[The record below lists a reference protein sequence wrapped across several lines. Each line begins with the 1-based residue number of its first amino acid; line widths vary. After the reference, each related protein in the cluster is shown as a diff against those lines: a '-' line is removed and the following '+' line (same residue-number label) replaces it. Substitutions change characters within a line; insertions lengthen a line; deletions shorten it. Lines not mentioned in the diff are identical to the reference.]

1 MMGAFVALI
10 ASVSSWGFHIRYV
23 VPLCESCPSPAVP
36 SPTRLEDQLSY
47 WRSELDFPQLLCQE
61 NCQLSL
67 NHGVITG
74 SENAGERNPA
84 CFSDARLIAETSF
97 GFGYCGR
104 GGEEGGDGENKN
116 IVFLL
121 IKKNT
126 NFLILIHVKFL
137 LTVFDGS
144 QFKTTESNQMKLN
157 E

>member
-1 MMGAFVALI
+1 
-10 ASVSSWGFHIRYV
+10 
-23 VPLCESCPSPAVP
+23 
-36 SPTRLEDQLSY
+36 
-47 WRSELDFPQLLCQE
+47 
-61 NCQLSL
+61 
-67 NHGVITG
+67 
-74 SENAGERNPA
+74 
-84 CFSDARLIAETSF
+84 LIAETSF

-104 GGEEGGDGENKN
+104 GGEEGGDGENKH

-137 LTVFDGS
+137 LTVCDGS